1 MRTAETDAPF
11 IEHRPSVKFQLDF
24 LDGVNTIGRFDGRQL
39 VVGAQAFDRSVLVPW
54 VGAIVPWTTRDFES
68 LQQADFDASL
78 ALRPE
83 IVLFGS
89 GSRLRFPNP
98 ALLRE
103 LIARRIGV
111 ETMDTAAACRTY
123 NVLAAE
129 GRNVVAALL
138 IP

>member
-1 MRTAETDAPF
+1 M
-11 IEHRPSVKFQLDF
+11 KFQPDF
-24 LDGVNTIGRFDGRQL
+24 LDGVNTIGRFDGAKL
-39 VVGAQAFDRSVLVPW
+39 VVGTQTFDRSVVVPW
-54 VGAIVPWTTRDFES
+54 AGAIVPWTAADFET
-68 LQQADFDASL
+68 LRQVDFDALL

-89 GSRLRFPNP
+89 GSRLRFPSP

-103 LIARRIGV
+103 LIARRVGV
-111 ETMDTAAACRTY
+111 ESMDTAAACRTY

>member
-1 MRTAETDAPF
+1 MPTQ
-11 IEHRPSVKFQLDF
+11 SVKFQPDF
-24 LDGVNTIGRFDGRQL
+24 LDGVNTIGRFDGVRL
-39 VVGAQAFDRSVLVPW
+39 VVGAQSFERSVIVPW
-54 VGAIVPWTTRDFES
+54 VGAIVPWTAAGFET
-68 LQQADFDASL
+68 LRQADFDALL

-103 LIARRIGV
+103 LIARRVGV
-111 ETMDTAAACRTY
+111 ESMDTAAACRTY